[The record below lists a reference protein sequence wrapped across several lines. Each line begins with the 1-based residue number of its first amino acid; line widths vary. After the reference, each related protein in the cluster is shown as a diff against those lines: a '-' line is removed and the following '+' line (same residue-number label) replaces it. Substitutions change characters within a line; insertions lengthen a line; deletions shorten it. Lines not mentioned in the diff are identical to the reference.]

1 MMRRFLAILHARNM
15 EFLRDRSSL
24 SWNLLVPIL
33 LVLGMAWIFWE
44 DDRPL
49 FKVAILDQSQQID
62 REAHPFLS
70 TRHIHF
76 YTVPDQQEAIRKVSR
91 HQIDMLI
98 KLGGTRTY
106 WINADSPK
114 GYVLERML
122 LGSGG
127 APLSKAAVSGH
138 PVRYIDWLLPGILGM
153 NMMFSCL
160 FGVGFVVVRYR
171 KNGFLKRLN
180 ATPLRAVEFLS
191 AQIASRLMITLT
203 SVTLVFWGMGV
214 FLNIRMDGSYLL
226 LFMVA
231 ALGAV
236 SLIALALVATSRV
249 SSEELAS
256 GLLNFLGWPMMLLSG
271 VWFSMEGTNEF
282 LQALAQLLPLTHVL
296 EAARAIMIDGYGWP
310 HIARNVMA
318 LVAMGAVFMGLGAIL
333 FKWRADS

>member
-1 MMRRFLAILHARNM
+1 MMRRFVAIFHARNM

-49 FKVAILDQSQQID
+49 FKVAILGETTKFEQD
-62 REAHPFLS
+62 AHPFLA
-70 TRHIHF
+70 TRHVQF
-76 YTVPDQQEAIRKVSR
+76 FAVTDQQVALHKVAR

-98 KLGGTRTY
+98 KLDGAPTY

-114 GYVLERML
+114 GYILEKML

-127 APLSKAAVSGH
+127 ARLAKAAVSGA

-191 AQIASRLMITLT
+191 AQIASRLVITLT
-203 SVTLVFWGMGV
+203 SVSLVFGGMSA
-214 FLNIRMDGSYLL
+214 FLDIRMDGSYLL
-226 LFMVA
+226 LFVVA
-231 ALGAV
+231 ALGAI

-282 LQALAQLLPLTHVL
+282 LQAIARLLPLTHVL
-296 EAARAIMIDGYGWP
+296 EAARAIMIDGYGWT
-310 HIARNVMA
+310 HVAGHLVVLTVMS
-318 LVAMGAVFMGLGAIL
+318 AVFMTLGAAM
-333 FKWRADS
+333 FKWRADG